1 MCCGHSGLLFP
12 SLGAWLY
19 FFVLLFL
26 LVAVETY
33 GHLVPPQGPAARFR
47 SPDEAV
53 SVFPGLES
61 ALTAAGAPLGVP
73 GRPLALCTE
82 KNEESGGRTQLR
94 LQNLEKSS
102 ELKSRA
108 LCTWLGVPTPSPG
121 LGKLRGLT

>member
-1 MCCGHSGLLFP
+1 MRCGHSGLLFP

-33 GHLVPPQGPAARFR
+33 GYHVPPQGPAARFR

-53 SVFPGLES
+53 SVCPGLES

-73 GRPLALCTE
+73 GRPLAPCTE
-82 KNEESGGRTQLR
+82 KNEERGGEDTA
-94 LQNLEKSS
+94 EDP
-102 ELKSRA
+102 E
-108 LCTWLGVPTPSPG
+108 PG
-121 LGKLRGLT
+121 EIQ